1 MTVFLTVLCALV
13 GALCLLNILL
23 TVGVIRRLKEHTET
37 IGHLRSTVPALPEQ
51 VILPAGEEVADF
63 SAETVDGTTVNRAD
77 LEGETLVGVFSPGC
91 PACTEQLPRF
101 TDLAASFPGGRDR
114 VLAVVVGEAADAAHE
129 IAQLTPVA
137 RVVQEEHGGTTAPA
151 FGVNGFPAMARV
163 DATGR
168 VLASGY
174 SVEAVEALSGV

>member
-37 IGHLRSTVPALPEQ
+37 IEQLRSAVPVLPGQ
-51 VILPAGEEVADF
+51 IMLPAGEEVADF
-63 SAETVDGTTVNRAD
+63 SAETTDGTTVSRDA

-91 PACTEQLPRF
+91 SACAEQLPLF
-101 TDLAASFPGGRDR
+101 TDLAGSYPGGRDR
-114 VLAVVVGEAADAAHE
+114 VLAVVVGGAEEAADE
-129 IAQLTPVA
+129 IARLTPVA

-151 FGVNGFPAMARV
+151 FGVNGFPAMARI

-174 SVEAVEALSGV
+174 SVEALEALTGV